1 MNCPLDFSIS
11 KTNTWNECI
20 PATGSGFVKSL
31 QFSPD
36 GLCTI
41 SATENNDAVI
51 CSLSE
56 VCVHSLSYYGSN
68 GGSADIE
75 EDLSRVESTIP
86 IGEAIY
92 DLKWYPGMQSS
103 NPGSKCFIST
113 SRDHPITLWDAG
125 SDIDQAI
132 ARCTYRGYDLADELD
147 SAISLT
153 FNLTG
158 DKIYAGYERMIRLD
172 TIHITSHNALPFYF
186 A

>member
-1 MNCPLDFSIS
+1 MECPLNFGNGVTS
-11 KTNTWNECI
+11 TWDQCR
-20 PATGSGFVKSL
+20 PSTDSGFVKSL

-56 VCVHSLSYYGSN
+56 DCVRNLSYYGSAN
-68 GGSADIE
+68 NSLDNNVSHSRIE
-75 EDLSRVESTIP
+75 ATIP

-103 NPGSKCFIST
+103 NPDSKCFIST

-125 SDIDQAI
+125 SDIGSAS

-158 DKIYAGYERMIRLD
+158 DKIYAGYERMIRFGI
-172 TIHITSHNALPFYF
+172 TILS
-186 A
+186 